1 MVLGLTVREFSLGMG
16 TKIDNGGRIRLVA
29 THAKT
34 SIKVAQ
40 ADMNP
45 MNDASCAPLFF
56 RSSML
61 PMKKKS
67 AFSARRIIT
76 KDLTASLV
84 GIKNKAKK
92 VARAL

>member
-1 MVLGLTVREFSLGMG
+1 VALGLTVLEFGLGIV
-16 TKIDNGGRIRLVA
+16 TKVDNGGRIRLVA

-34 SIKVAQ
+34 SIKAAQ

-61 PMKKKS
+61 PTKKKS
-67 AFSARRIIT
+67 AFSARRIIM